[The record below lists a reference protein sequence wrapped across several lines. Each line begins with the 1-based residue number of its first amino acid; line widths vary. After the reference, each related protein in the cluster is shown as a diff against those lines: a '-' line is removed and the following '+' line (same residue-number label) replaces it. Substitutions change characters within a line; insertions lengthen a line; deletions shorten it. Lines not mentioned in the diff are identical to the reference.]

1 MGDRAVLGAFVNT
14 AHTHLDG
21 FGRVDATDA
30 HAVGLRENLRNAE
43 LAGLELQTG
52 HVEQGLEFDRRLA
65 VTVGKFLFQ
74 ILQIGLVAG
83 GGELAVRFQTQLVRI
98 DVLDRNRRFDGQ
110 VDGHGHRLDVLF
122 GLLVLFHGFGH
133 HAYVQVEAHA
143 LDMAGLLVAQKV
155 TGAAQFQV
163 LHGHI
168 ETGAER
174 RVLRDGGEPVMGLL
188 GHRLGRVVQE
198 VGVRALA
205 AATDAATQL
214 MELAQAET
222 VGMVDDQRVRIGD
235 IKTGLDD
242 CGTHEHVDVAMPEAA
257 DDLVELLLP
266 HLAVGDA
273 DVRLGHQRVDLVGDG
288 RDVLHTIVDIE
299 HLAASQQFA
308 AYGCGDLRILV
319 GAHIGQHRQPV
330 FGRGGER
337 GHLANAGHGH
347 FQRARDR
354 RGRQGQHV
362 HVGAQG
368 FQRLLVF
375 HAETLLLI
383 DDDESQILELDFRV
397 Q

>member
-1 MGDRAVLGAFVNT
+1 
-14 AHTHLDG
+14 
-21 FGRVDATDA
+21 
-30 HAVGLRENLRNAE
+30 
-43 LAGLELQTG
+43 
-52 HVEQGLEFDRRLA
+52 
-65 VTVGKFLFQ
+65 
-74 ILQIGLVAG
+74 
-83 GGELAVRFQTQLVRI
+83 
-98 DVLDRNRRFDGQ
+98 
-110 VDGHGHRLDVLF
+110 
-122 GLLVLFHGFGH
+122 
-133 HAYVQVEAHA
+133 
-143 LDMAGLLVAQKV
+143 
-155 TGAAQFQV
+155 
-163 LHGHI
+163 
-168 ETGAER
+168 
-174 RVLRDGGEPVMGLL
+174 MGLL

>member
-1 MGDRAVLGAFVNT
+1 
-14 AHTHLDG
+14 
-21 FGRVDATDA
+21 
-30 HAVGLRENLRNAE
+30 
-43 LAGLELQTG
+43 
-52 HVEQGLEFDRRLA
+52 
-65 VTVGKFLFQ
+65 
-74 ILQIGLVAG
+74 
-83 GGELAVRFQTQLVRI
+83 
-98 DVLDRNRRFDGQ
+98 
-110 VDGHGHRLDVLF
+110 
-122 GLLVLFHGFGH
+122 
-133 HAYVQVEAHA
+133 
-143 LDMAGLLVAQKV
+143 MAGLLVAQKV

-163 LHGHI
+163 LHGHV

-242 CGTHEHVDVAMPEAA
+242 CGTHEHVDVAMPEVA

-347 FQRARDR
+347 FQRARDGVADR
-354 RGRQGQHV
+354 AARPRWCAGLSSVSLCSTPKRCSSSMMTSPRSLNLIFGFSSLCVPMTTSTVPVSSPSMASLSLFGGLESAHGR
-362 HVGAQG
+362 
-368 FQRLLVF
+368 
-375 HAETLLLI
+375 TLTGKPSNRSLNV
-383 DDDESQILELDFRV
+383 S
-397 Q
+397 